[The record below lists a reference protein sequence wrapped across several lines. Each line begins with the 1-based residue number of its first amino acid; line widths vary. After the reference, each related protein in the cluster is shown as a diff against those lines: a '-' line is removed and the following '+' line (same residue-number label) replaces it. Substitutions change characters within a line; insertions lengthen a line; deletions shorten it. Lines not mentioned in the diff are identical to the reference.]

1 MMMVENTI
9 KIQKGEAKLALKNQD
24 KMKNTLFDNKFKKS
38 WSFNDLNDLVDAF
51 QTFLFE
57 FVYFLS

>member
-1 MMMVENTI
+1 MRMVENTI
-9 KIQKGEAKLALKNQD
+9 KIQKSEAKLALKNQD

-51 QTFLFE
+51 QTF
-57 FVYFLS
+57 